1 MNPIIENETPRCIE
15 ESGPWPF
22 VTRRIFEWAD
32 ASTWVW
38 SSRHH
43 RKQLN
48 YSPHEL
54 TQLPSHAVLQSI
66 WLPAKLNW
74 WIGLVFSTGSLLFLT
89 ASILSLFLL
98 SGMATVLDL
107 LQTNRLFFF
116 GSIFF
121 TFAAYLQLYQSAN
134 TNSLWTPST
143 AKPRKY
149 FGWRPTDIGWLSS
162 VLQFIGTLLFNV
174 NTFNAMSSDLPWIQL
189 DVHVWLPDLIG
200 SLLFLGSG
208 YLAFAETCHSH
219 WRWRFR
225 DLSWRIVFS
234 NLLGCLAFMAAALTA
249 FSMPETT
256 NLKMQIFSMVMTAT
270 GAAGFFAGA
279 IMMLTESTS
288 RSNSKR
294 GENPMNPQVIPD

>member
-1 MNPIIENETPRCIE
+1 LNPIIENETPRCTE

-48 YSPHEL
+48 YSPHEVP
-54 TQLPSHAVLQSI
+54 QLPSHAVLQSI
-66 WLPAKLNW
+66 WLPKKLNW
-74 WIGLVFSTGSLLFLT
+74 WIGLAFSTGSLLFLT

-174 NTFNAMSSDLPWIQL
+174 NTFNAMSSDLTWIQL
-189 DVHVWLPDLIG
+189 DVRAWLPDLIG
-200 SLLFLGSG
+200 SLLFLASG
-208 YLAFAETCHSH
+208 YLAFAETCHSY

-234 NLLGCLAFMAAALTA
+234 
-249 FSMPETT
+249 MPETT
-256 NLKMQIFSMVMTAT
+256 NLKIQIFSMVMTAT

-288 RSNSKR
+288 RSNSKHF
-294 GENPMNPQVIPD
+294 ENPMNPQVIPD

>member
-1 MNPIIENETPRCIE
+1 
-15 ESGPWPF
+15 
-22 VTRRIFEWAD
+22 
-32 ASTWVW
+32 
-38 SSRHH
+38 
-43 RKQLN
+43 
-48 YSPHEL
+48 
-54 TQLPSHAVLQSI
+54 LPK
-66 WLPAKLNW
+66 KLNW
-74 WIGLVFSTGSLLFLT
+74 WIGLAFSTGSLLFLT

-98 SGMATVLDL
+98 GGMPTVLDL

-134 TNSLWTPST
+134 TDFLWTAST

-149 FGWRPTDIGWLSS
+149 LGWRPTDIGWLSS

-174 NTFNAMSSDLPWIQL
+174 NTFNAMSSDLTWIQL
-189 DVHVWLPDLIG
+189 DVRAWLPDLIG
-200 SLLFLGSG
+200 SLLFLASG
-208 YLAFAETCHSH
+208 YLAFAETCHSY

-256 NLKMQIFSMVMTAT
+256 NLKIQIFSMVMTAT

-288 RSNSKR
+288 RSNSKHF
-294 GENPMNPQVIPD
+294 ENPMNPQVIPD